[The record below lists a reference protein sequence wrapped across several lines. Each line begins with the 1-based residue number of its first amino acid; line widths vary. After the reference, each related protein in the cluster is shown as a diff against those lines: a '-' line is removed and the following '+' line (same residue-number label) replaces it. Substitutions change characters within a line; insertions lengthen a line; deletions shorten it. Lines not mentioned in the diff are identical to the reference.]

1 MDLRRAVSA
10 TVQYAGFFNFPLTTK
25 EVHHWLISSEVVPLR
40 KLRRYHSTQLTPA
53 QKKIRLAVDISSKNK
68 REHAERL
75 INVLKFV
82 PGLRLVGLTGS
93 VAAGNAHE
101 DDDIDLFFIT
111 APHTLWLVRPLVIFL
126 ISLCFRRRYPGENH
140 QEAKDAFCPNLW
152 MDTLSVTV
160 PKNKHSLYT
169 AHEVLQVVP
178 LLDRGNTYQHFLHK
192 NRWVKKYLAN
202 AYSKLSVA
210 PRPKHSSGITFLLSP
225 FNYVSYLVQFFYMN
239 PKKTTETVHLHA
251 AYLHTIDFASQID
264 QHLKS
269 PEDIII

>member
-25 EVHHWLISSEVVPLR
+25 EIHHWLICSQEVPLR
-40 KLRRYHSTQLTPA
+40 KLRPHLTAQLTPA
-53 QKKIRLAVDISSKNK
+53 QKKIRTTVDLSSKNK
-68 REHAERL
+68 REHARRL
-75 INVLKFV
+75 INLLRFV
-82 PGLRLVGLTGS
+82 PGLRLVALTGS

-101 DDDIDLFFIT
+101 GDDIDLFFIT

-126 ISLCFRRRYPGENH
+126 ISLLFRRRYPGENH

-160 PKNKHSLYT
+160 PENKRSLYT
-169 AHEVLQVVP
+169 AHEVLQVAP
-178 LLDRGNTYQHFLHK
+178 LLDRGNTYQYFLRQ
-192 NRWVKKYLAN
+192 NRWVKKFLAN

-210 PRPKHSSGITFLLSP
+210 PHSKSSLSFSFLLSP
-225 FNYVSYLVQFFYMN
+225 FNYLSYLVQLFYMN
-239 PKKTTETVHLHA
+239 PKKTSETVHLHA

-264 QHLKS
+264 QHLSS
-269 PEDIII
+269 PEVL